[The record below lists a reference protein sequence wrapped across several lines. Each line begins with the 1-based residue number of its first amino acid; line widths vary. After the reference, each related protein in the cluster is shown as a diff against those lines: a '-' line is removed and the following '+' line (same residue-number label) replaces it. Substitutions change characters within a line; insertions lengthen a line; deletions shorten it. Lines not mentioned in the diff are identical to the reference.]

1 MPNVEMPTASTPNV
15 EIKLTKN
22 QEKAFDVLL
31 DDYHTAVGYG
41 G

>member
-1 MPNVEMPTASTPNV
+1 MPDVEMPTASMPKV

-22 QEKAFDVLL
+22 QEKAFNVLL